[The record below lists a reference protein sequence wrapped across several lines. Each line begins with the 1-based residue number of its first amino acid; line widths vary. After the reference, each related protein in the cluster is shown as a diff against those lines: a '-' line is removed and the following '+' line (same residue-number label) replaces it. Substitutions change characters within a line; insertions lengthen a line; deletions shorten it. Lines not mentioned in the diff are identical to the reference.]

1 VTFRFDKEFGSTAP
15 SRHPAAVVEAA
26 RWLVMLSDPEC
37 TDEERQE
44 FVAWLR
50 RSNLHVEE
58 FLRISELTKGLTEFA
73 AWPKDSVAE
82 VIARA
87 RSAPFD
93 AVTRITPSESGNDPR
108 NIRSRDKP
116 RARLAL
122 AASLVVG
129 FLVIGVIAGMLEMVS
144 KTYATNAGEMRS
156 LTLED
161 GSVVELNT
169 RSKLRA
175 HFTENER
182 RVQLLSGE
190 AIFKVAK
197 NPRRPFRVSAGST
210 DILAVGTEF
219 NVDAHNSRTV
229 VTVLEGRVQ
238 VTSNAHPAATPAG
251 TSSSRNGPVELVC
264 GEQAVVAEHHPPIRV
279 ALADT
284 NRVTAWTERRLI
296 FDRTTLTDVA
306 AEFARY
312 NDREIRIVGDALAA
326 RRITGVFN
334 ATDQASLIEFL
345 RLHADVR
352 AREDTRGWVLEP
364 GAAAAPTSGVL

>member
-1 VTFRFDKEFGSTAP
+1 VTSRFDKEFGGTVP

-26 RWLVMLSDPEC
+26 QWLVMLSDSEC
-37 TDEERQE
+37 THEERQE

-58 FLRISELTKGLTEFA
+58 FLRISELTQGLTEFA

-82 VIARA
+82 VIERA
-87 RSAPFD
+87 HVD
-93 AVTRITPSESGNDPR
+93 AVTRITPASERGNDPR
-108 NIRSRDKP
+108 NIPAGDKP

-251 TSSSRNGPVELVC
+251 TSSSQNGVVELVR
-264 GEQAVVAEHHPPIRV
+264 GEQAVVAVHHPPVRV

-312 NDREIRIVGDALAA
+312 NDREICIVGDALAA

-334 ATDQASLIEFL
+334 ATDQASFIEFL
-345 RLHADVR
+345 RAHGDVR

-364 GAAAAPTSGVL
+364 GAAATDTSGVM

>member
-1 VTFRFDKEFGSTAP
+1 VTSRFDKEFGSPAP
-15 SRHPAAVVEAA
+15 NRHPAAVVEAA
-26 RWLVMLSDPEC
+26 QWLVMLSDSEC
-37 TDEERQE
+37 THEERQE

-87 RSAPFD
+87 HVD
-93 AVTRITPSESGNDPR
+93 AVRRITPASERGNDPR
-108 NIRSRDKP
+108 NIPARDKP

-129 FLVIGVIAGMLEMVS
+129 FLVIGVIAGMLEMVA

-197 NPRRPFRVSAGST
+197 NPRRPFRVSSGST

-251 TSSSRNGPVELVC
+251 TSSSQNGLVELVR

-312 NDREIRIVGDALAA
+312 NDREIRVVGDALAA

-334 ATDQASLIEFL
+334 ATDQASFIEFL

-364 GAAAAPTSGVL
+364 GTAATPASGIM